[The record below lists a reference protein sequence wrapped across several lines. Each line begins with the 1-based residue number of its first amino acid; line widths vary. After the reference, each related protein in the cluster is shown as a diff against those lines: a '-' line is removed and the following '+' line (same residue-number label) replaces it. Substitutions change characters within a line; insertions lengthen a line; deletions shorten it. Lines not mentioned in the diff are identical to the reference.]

1 MEKSCPGQEGHP
13 PSRVNFSERLYEK
26 KVDPFARAK
35 SSPSRDHEN
44 MRKKKRLEVC
54 KSNRLFFLSLQTLAF
69 YTQEILVPMV
79 FETELNNSEVK
90 TSRAK
95 SVCEGYTSR
104 G

>member
-1 MEKSCPGQEGHP
+1 
-13 PSRVNFSERLYEK
+13 
-26 KVDPFARAK
+26 
-35 SSPSRDHEN
+35 
-44 MRKKKRLEVC
+44 MRKKLTLLPEPRADRLEIMKTCEKKNRLEVC

-79 FETELNNSEVK
+79 FETKLNNSEVK
-90 TSRAK
+90 TCRAK

>member
-1 MEKSCPGQEGHP
+1 
-13 PSRVNFSERLYEK
+13 
-26 KVDPFARAK
+26 
-35 SSPSRDHEN
+35 
-44 MRKKKRLEVC
+44 MRKKLTLLPEPRADRLEIMKTCEKNRFEVC
-54 KSNRLFFLSLQTLAF
+54 KSNRLFFVSLQTLAF

-79 FETELNNSEVK
+79 FETKLNSSEVK

>member
-1 MEKSCPGQEGHP
+1 
-13 PSRVNFSERLYEK
+13 
-26 KVDPFARAK
+26 
-35 SSPSRDHEN
+35 
-44 MRKKKRLEVC
+44 MRKKKNRLEVC

-79 FETELNNSEVK
+79 FETKLNNSEVK
-90 TSRAK
+90 TCRAK